1 MECMKGIARTLLS
14 GNTRL
19 MDSLRTYLN
28 SLERN
33 EQESYAERCGT
44 TVGYLR
50 KALSTKE
57 RIAEST
63 AIALDRESGGQVPVE
78 DVRPDVDWAYL
89 RGSSPR
95 SKPATRLK

>member
-1 MECMKGIARTLLS
+1 MECMNGIAATLLS
-14 GNTRL
+14 SNTRG
-19 MDSLRTYLN
+19 MESLRTYLN
-28 SLERN
+28 SLSRA
-33 EQESYAERCGT
+33 EQESYAARCGT

-63 AIALDRESGGQVPVE
+63 VIALDRESGGCVLVE

-89 RGSSPR
+89 RNSSR
-95 SKPATRLK
+95 STTRARRA